1 MRQLMENCA
10 RSGQRPSVIYFTSR
24 TGLMR
29 DSDCIAEYV

>member
-10 RSGQRPSVIYFTSR
+10 RSGQHPNVIYFTSR

-29 DSDCIAEYV
+29 DSACMAEYV